1 MRVARARELV
11 AEGDQATA
19 AARIAQISRQAI
31 YKTPQRRPPAA
42 GPGRPGADD
51 AAIVEIAKA
60 HPTDGTRMVAAIAS
74 RQLGEPVNW
83 KRAQRIMRTHRLL
96 QPTRGLGRR
105 RRPGYFRVRR
115 PGRVVAYGHDQ
126 SLDSPARAGSTSTP
140 SWIAAPEN
148 SSHGVSTCGAEPSRR
163 WLVSTRR

>member
-19 AARIAQISRQAI
+19 AAHIAQISRQAI

-60 HPTDGTRMVAAIAS
+60 QPTDGTRMVAAIAS
-74 RQLGEPVNW
+74 RQ
-83 KRAQRIMRTHRLL
+83 
-96 QPTRGLGRR
+96 
-105 RRPGYFRVRR
+105 
-115 PGRVVAYGHDQ
+115 
-126 SLDSPARAGSTSTP
+126 AG
-140 SWIAAPEN
+140 
-148 SSHGVSTCGAEPSRR
+148 
-163 WLVSTRR
+163 

>member
-74 RQLGEPVNW
+74 RQLGE
-83 KRAQRIMRTHRLL
+83 LL
-96 QPTRGLGRR
+96 TGSGHSGSCAPIGFCSR
-105 RRPGYFRVRR
+105 
-115 PGRVVAYGHDQ
+115 RVVWDDVADP
-126 SLDSPARAGSTSTP
+126 DTS
-140 SWIAAPEN
+140 
-148 SSHGVSTCGAEPSRR
+148 G
-163 WLVSTRR
+163 

>member
-74 RQLGEPVNW
+74 RQLGEPVNR

-96 QPTRGLGRR
+96 QPTRWSGATSPTRIL
-105 RRPGYFRVRR
+105 PGETA
-115 PGRVVAYGHDQ
+115 GRVVAYGHDQ
-126 SLDSPARAGSTSTP
+126 SLDSPARPGSTSTP